1 MMLVHADMAGIK
13 CSITDE
19 QNEIFVSNKTF
30 SLSGYPGQT
39 ISILPL
45 TGEVCV
51 NSQGLKYPLDDL
63 VLKWGSS
70 RGISNIMLGETASVS
85 ISGGYALIIKNKINS

>member
-1 MMLVHADMAGIK
+1 M
-13 CSITDE
+13 
-19 QNEIFVSNKTF
+19 FVSDKTF
-30 SLSGYPGQT
+30 TLSGRIGQV

-51 NSQGLKYPLDDL
+51 NAQGLKYPLQNL

-70 RGISNIMLGETASVS
+70 RGISNVMQSSSASIS
-85 ISGGYALIIKNKINS
+85 ISGGYALIVKNNIGA